1 MNTSR
6 ATRTMPATSN
16 SPSPPYQLL
25 NDDDCC
31 YRLRTLR
38 ITTEDRKT
46 WEIYH
51 WQYLAWGDHGQMNNI
66 VFFLKYIHFLLYR
79 FSIYS
84 KST

>member
-1 MNTSR
+1 
-6 ATRTMPATSN
+6 MPSASYST
-16 SPSPPYQLL
+16 PPTPNIL

-51 WQYLAWGDHGQMNNI
+51 WQYLAWGDHGKMI
-66 VFFLKYIHFLLYR
+66 LL
-79 FSIYS
+79 I
-84 KST
+84 